1 MWQPVLMIN
10 GFLVIIIGLAMLLP
24 AIYDVVFTNVIWSAF
39 LTAALISLFLG
50 GAKFLGN
57 RMRID
62 KISLKQGFL
71 ITVVGWFSVS
81 FFASFPFFLYGVCSS
96 AADAFFETVSG
107 LTTTGGTIFS
117 DVEAL
122 PKSILLWRSIL
133 NAVGGLGIV
142 IFAVAMLPF
151 LGIGGMQIFQRE
163 NSDVNEKFMPKFSYI
178 AKRIVIV
185 QVILIFVCF
194 LCLCWAGMGKFDALN
209 HAMATIASG
218 GL

>member
-24 AIYDVVFTNVIWSAF
+24 AIYDVVFTNVIWSPF

-50 GAKFLGN
+50 LAMFLGN

-142 IFAVAMLPF
+142 IFAVAMLP
-151 LGIGGMQIFQRE
+151 
-163 NSDVNEKFMPKFSYI
+163 
-178 AKRIVIV
+178 IVMWH
-185 QVILIFVCF
+185 CA
-194 LCLCWAGMGKFDALN
+194 CR
-209 HAMATIASG
+209 
-218 GL
+218 